1 VHGGLGRKPAKNHES
16 AFRRSNRDQTE
27 TPNSTS
33 KSLTYDILM
42 FKHWD
47 TTDIQSLVTKKKSAN
62 PYELAGL
69 VKTPNHALG
78 RSVGLRMSSS
88 FLVWE
93 TPEISPPKGNLIFV
107 IKSLVQAIQLIT
119 IEL

>member
-78 RSVGLRMSSS
+78 RLAAWPLGRSEDVFILSGVGNTRNFPTEGEPHLCD
-88 FLVWE
+88 
-93 TPEISPPKGNLIFV
+93 
-107 IKSLVQAIQLIT
+107 
-119 IEL
+119 

>member
-1 VHGGLGRKPAKNHES
+1 
-16 AFRRSNRDQTE
+16 
-27 TPNSTS
+27 
-33 KSLTYDILM
+33 
-42 FKHWD
+42 
-47 TTDIQSLVTKKKSAN
+47 
-62 PYELAGL
+62 

-107 IKSLVQAIQLIT
+107 IKSPVQAIQLIT